1 MGDIVFK
8 ALECIKE
15 NPEYICK
22 YLTPNDTGENG
33 SHQSGIYINKA
44 DGRRLFR
51 KSFKKGENVHSDI
64 LIRWFD
70 TNFENHCKF
79 IYYGKGRRKDEFRIT
94 CLNRKLKSND
104 FFLLVKVEEEF
115 IGFIF
120 DNSQATVLLTKMRDI
135 HTA

>member
-1 MGDIVFK
+1 MRDIVFK

-44 DGRRLFR
+44 DGRLLFT

-64 LIRWFD
+64 LIGGLIQILTIIVNSYTMVR
-70 TNFENHCKF
+70 
-79 IYYGKGRRKDEFRIT
+79 G
-94 CLNRKLKSND
+94 
-104 FFLLVKVEEEF
+104 EERTSL
-115 IGFIF
+115 G
-120 DNSQATVLLTKMRDI
+120 
-135 HTA
+135 

>member
-1 MGDIVFK
+1 MVFK

-44 DGRRLFR
+44 DGRLLFT

-64 LIRWFD
+64 IIEYSDKSTPRVPDESTPDLV
-70 TNFENHCKF
+70 TNNPSYFTTGL
-79 IYYGKGRRKDEFRIT
+79 Y
-94 CLNRKLKSND
+94 
-104 FFLLVKVEEEF
+104 
-115 IGFIF
+115 
-120 DNSQATVLLTKMRDI
+120 
-135 HTA
+135 